1 MRHVSQEI
9 RPRLP
14 FEASECRAKEPLGLV
29 HADVI
34 SKIAEKSLG
43 DAHYALT
50 VMDDCTRYCTV
61 VCLSS
66 KETVA
71 QTLIDVLRQ
80 WERQTGKEVKAVR
93 TDGGTEFKGAF
104 DVHCNAEGVIHQISV
119 RYTPQ
124 QNSRVER
131 NQRTALDASRCL
143 MSEFNLP
150 QSMWAEALAT
160 AHYLR
165 NVTVNRVVTAT
176 PYELFFSTK
185 PDVSQLRVF
194 GSLARVHIPK
204 EKC

>member
-160 AHYLR
+160 VHSLR
-165 NVTVNRVVTAT
+165 NFTAKRVVSAT
-176 PYELFFSTK
+176 PYELFYSTK
-185 PDVSQLRVF
+185 PDVSQVRVF
-194 GSLARVHIPK
+194 GSLVT
-204 EKC
+204 CSVC